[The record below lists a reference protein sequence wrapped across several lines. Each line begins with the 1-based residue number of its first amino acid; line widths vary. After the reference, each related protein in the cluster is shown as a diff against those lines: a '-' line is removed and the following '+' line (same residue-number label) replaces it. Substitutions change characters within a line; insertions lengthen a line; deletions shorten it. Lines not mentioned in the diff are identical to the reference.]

1 MLFGGDFSSLFFGV
15 FKIYDFSGL
24 VENIQTQSLSVE
36 ALGVAVLGVLI
47 VVSVFKWLRR
57 VF

>member
-1 MLFGGDFSSLFFGV
+1 MLFGGGFFLPFFGF
-15 FKIYDFSGL
+15 FKMYDFSGL

-47 VVSVFKWLRR
+47 VVSVFKWFRR